1 MESKKFYLNPN
12 APVFVPSN
20 LTPSQGKIIS
30 LDSDPADQEAKGV
43 AHSLCSDALTNA
55 NVFSESFESDHLSQV
70 TGEIREFKGDPFPS
84 GSDEQAQ
91 ISPDDIVASD
101 LRSLS
106 VMFPGYSEES
116 ILDVYDANDGDIEAA
131 KEMLTHLEIDL
142 QLLPVIITRAD
153 PIFEVMEAAGISNNQ
168 FPSRNSRY

>member
-20 LTPSQGKIIS
+20 LTPSQEKSIN

-43 AHSLCSDALTNA
+43 ARSRCSDAPTNA
-55 NVFSESFESDHLSQV
+55 NVFSESFELDHLSQV
-70 TGEIREFKGDPFPS
+70 TGEIREFMGDPFPS

-91 ISPDDIVASD
+91 ISPNDIVASD

-106 VMFPGYSEES
+106 LMFPGYSEES
-116 ILDVYDANDGDIEAA
+116 VLDIYAANDGDIEAA
-131 KEMLTHLEIDL
+131 KEMLAHLEGVGDKS
-142 QLLPVIITRAD
+142 
-153 PIFEVMEAAGISNNQ
+153 MS
-168 FPSRNSRY
+168 